1 MMDGYAAWSR
11 HDVPSCRQNRR
22 APALGL

>member
-1 MMDGYAAWSR
+1 MDGYAAWSR